1 MACKKMALEQQCNN
15 VEVELDDTL
24 QKNKALIIRLESL
37 ERELLDK
44 EKLLL
49 DRKVEVSR
57 VGSDLDWLVKDGFV
71 MIVDKFI
78 ELPEF
83 L

>member
-1 MACKKMALEQQCNN
+1 MACKKMALEQRCNN

-24 QKNKALIIRLESL
+24 QKNKALIIRVESL

-71 MIVDKFI
+71 TIVDKVI

>member
-1 MACKKMALEQQCNN
+1 MALEQQCNN

>member
-1 MACKKMALEQQCNN
+1 MACKKMALEQRCNN
-15 VEVELDDTL
+15 VEAELNDTL
-24 QKNKALIIRLESL
+24 QKNKALIIRVESL

-49 DRKVEVSR
+49 DRKVEVSW

-71 MIVDKFI
+71 MIVDKVI